1 MSSEDIERLVC
12 PINQTDRELYNRLY
26 ECKTVD
32 DVISSLVGTTYY
44 RDLKKA
50 SENRSQDSLQPLEDA
65 LDLAYY
71 HHLVENVPSGGA
83 DADIYHSFV
92 QLKVDVA
99 NIKTILRLRHREIK
113 GHNELLIPG
122 GTIKTELLAS
132 VQTISDLVNS
142 LEGTK
147 YHELVATHFGENKAE
162 MNSCVQDLD
171 HYIAN
176 RTKRFSYLYPLSV
189 LPVLDYLLKKER
201 EVYNLRAIVRG
212 KQAGL
217 ANELIEELV
226 VV

>member
-1 MSSEDIERLVC
+1 M
-12 PINQTDRELYNRLY
+12 
-26 ECKTVD
+26 
-32 DVISSLVGTTYY
+32 
-44 RDLKKA
+44 
-50 SENRSQDSLQPLEDA
+50 
-65 LDLAYY
+65 
-71 HHLVENVPSGGA
+71 
-83 DADIYHSFV
+83 
-92 QLKVDVA
+92 
-99 NIKTILRLRHREIK
+99 RLRHREIK

-122 GTIKTELLAS
+122 GSIKTELLAS

-189 LPVLDYLLKKER
+189 LPVLDYLLRKER

-212 KQAGL
+212 KQTGL
-217 ANELIEELV
+217 SSERIEELV
-226 VV
+226 MV